1 MQCYFV
7 SKENRA
13 VNGTA
18 LNHVE
23 MEHKKNPF
31 YNLERKKPTLLLAGF
46 MGALALTLAAFE
58 YRTAEIRDVHL
69 GVLDIQFMEE
79 EIIPVSKLKAPPPPP
94 PPPPADQFEISDEL
108 PEFDETEI
116 LEPLDI
122 PDFPDVPE
130 VYEIDEVVEIIFEPP
145 VYDFAEVMPSFPGGE
160 EALYRYL
167 GEVVKYPKEALRAG
181 VGGKVFVVFV
191 VNTDGTITDIAIE
204 HGVGWG
210 LDEEVLRAVSG
221 MPKWNPGMQGGHKV
235 AVRLRLPVGFG
246 QR

>member
-1 MQCYFV
+1 MNGDNVFGKNHAV
-7 SKENRA
+7 EN
-13 VNGTA
+13 TA
-18 LNHVE
+18 QNNVE
-23 MEHKKNPF
+23 MEYKKNPF
-31 YNLERKKPTLLLAGF
+31 YNLERKKPMLLFAGL

-58 YRTAEIRDVHL
+58 YRTAEIRDVHP
-69 GVLDIQFMEE
+69 GVLDMQFLEE

-94 PPPPADQFEISDEL
+94 PPPPVDHFVISDEL
-108 PEFDETEI
+108 PEFYETEI

-122 PDFPDVPE
+122 PDFPEMPE
-130 VYEIDEVVEIIFEPP
+130 VFEIHDVEEIIHELP

-181 VGGKVFVVFV
+181 VGGKVYVVFV
-191 VNTDGTITDIAIE
+191 VNPDGTITDIAIE

-210 LDEEVLRAVSG
+210 LDEEVLRAVAG
-221 MPKWNPGMQGGHKV
+221 MPAWNPGKQGGHKV